1 MANNGY
7 AALVNARKDKPKGK
21 RRKLDDYET
30 PSEDTERLC
39 RFVKFRGP
47 ILEPAAGSGRMARAL
62 FTWTGKRVTT
72 QDIKR
77 GQDFTTRTKKWHGDI
92 ITNPP
97 YRDGLAD
104 AFVYKALELADGRVA
119 MLMELKYLTGSKRA
133 QELYTVC
140 KPEAI
145 IVIPGRIYFYE
156 GGTKKQIQSQFYSHC
171 WIVWPPRPLRGP
183 GVRTETH
190 WALDEFG

>member
-1 MANNGY
+1 MPGANGY
-7 AALVNARKDKPKGK
+7 AALVRNRKPKGK

-30 PSEDTERLC
+30 PAEHTAALC
-39 RFVKFRGP
+39 RVIKFRGP

-62 FTWTGKRVTT
+62 LTWTGKRVTT

-77 GQDFTTRTKKWHGDI
+77 GQDFTARTKVWPGDI

-97 YRDGLAD
+97 YRDGLSD
-104 AFVYKALELADGRVA
+104 KFVLKALELAHGRVA

-133 QELYTVC
+133 DYLYRPC

-145 IVIPGRIYFYE
+145 IYIPGRIYFYE
-156 GGTKKQIQSQFYSHC
+156 GGGKQIKSQFYSHC

-183 GVRTETH
+183 GVRTESY
-190 WALDEFG
+190 WADESEFG